1 MITPDLDRI
10 RNIGIAAHIDAGKT
24 TVTERVLYY
33 AGKTYKMGEVHDGT
47 AVMDYDPE
55 EQQRGITI
63 HAAATTLP
71 WHGHTINL
79 IDTPG
84 HVDFTVEVE
93 RSLRV
98 LDGAVV
104 VFCGVGGVEAQSE
117 TVWRQADHYRVP
129 RIAYVN
135 KLDRVGSDFEE
146 VVRQMRDRLH
156 PKAVPIQLPI
166 GSAGG
171 FNGIIDLVRMRAF
184 YRHHRPRAHAGF
196 LLPQRARHAD
206 RGDRRPPR
214 DAADGRGRP
223 RGPHRKGRRLLR
235 PPHGAVPGGARRRRR
250 RPQAGHP
257 HRVPGERPRAGPVR
271 VGVPVLCG
279 SALKNKGIQ
288 LLMDAVCDYL
298 PTPLDRGAVLAQQP
312 GKRGEVRQVQVKPDP
327 DEPFVGLVFKIAADA
342 HGDLHWVRIYRGR
355 IKAGTR
361 VLNATRDAKENV
373 QRIWRMHADE
383 RIREDEVAAGDIV
396 ALVGLKDAST
406 GDTLTDTR
414 HPVLLEKMGVPKTV
428 ISMAIEPR
436 TNQDRQRLGEVL
448 GTLVREDP
456 TFEYHVDPET
466 GQTLIAGMGE
476 LHLEV
481 LIHRMFRDFNL
492 QVKVGRPRVSYRETI
507 REAVEAEGRFI
518 RQTGGRGQF
527 GVVTIRAEPRPS
539 GDLEADPLDFA
550 WEVTG
555 GAIPDEFR
563 GAVEQGIRDAASSGI
578 MTGYPL
584 IDLAVTVLDGKYH
597 EVDSSEVAYEAA
609 ASLALQRAVERAGI
623 RLLEPIMRLQVVAPN
638 EYFGDISADLMARR
652 AEIQK
657 TSLRGT
663 SRVITAMVPLAEM
676 FGYATTVRSLTQG
689 RATYSMEPSH
699 YAVVPDQVAK
709 EVLA

>member
-1 MITPDLDRI
+1 MAEHDLSKT
-10 RNIGIAAHIDAGKT
+10 RNIGITAHIDAGKT

-33 AGKTYKMGEVHDGT
+33 AGKTYKIGEVHDGT

-117 TVWRQADHYRVP
+117 TVWRQADRYEVP
-129 RIAYVN
+129 RLAFVN
-135 KLDRVGSDFEE
+135 KLDRVGSDFDE
-146 VVRQMRDRLH
+146 VVGEMRERLH
-156 PKAVPIQLPI
+156 PGAVPVQMPI
-166 GSAGG
+166 GTGEG
-171 FNGIIDLVRMRAF
+171 FRGIIDLVRMRAF
-184 YRHHRPRAHAGF
+184 YYRNDLGTRIEEDDIP
-196 LLPQRARHAD
+196 D
-206 RGDRRPPR
+206 EMYE
-214 DAADGRGRP
+214 AADHAREELIARAADFCDHLME
-223 RGPHRKGRRLLR
+223 RYVEEHDVSVDALKGAIRTGCLECEL
-235 PPHGAVPGGARRRRR
+235 
-250 RPQAGHP
+250 
-257 HRVPGERPRAGPVR
+257 
-271 VGVPVLCG
+271 VPVLCG
-279 SALKNKGIQ
+279 TALKNKGIQ

-298 PTPLDRGAVLAQQP
+298 PSPRDRGAVVGQETD
-312 GKRGEVRQVQVKPDP
+312 KRGEVHQVDIKPDP
-327 DEPFVGLVFKIAADA
+327 DGGFVALVFKIAADA

-355 IKAGTR
+355 LTPGTR
-361 VLNATRDAKENV
+361 ILNTTRDRKENV
-373 QRIWRMHADE
+373 QRIWRMHAEE
-383 RIREDEVAAGDIV
+383 RIREDEVVAGDIV
-396 ALVGLKDAST
+396 AFVGLKDAST

-414 HPVLLEKMGVPKTV
+414 HPLVLERMGVPKTV
-428 ISMAIEPR
+428 ISMAIEPK
-436 TNQDRQRLGEVL
+436 TSEDRQQMGEVL
-448 GTLVREDP
+448 ATLGREDP
-456 TFEYHVDPET
+456 TFESYVDPET

-481 LIHRMFRDFNL
+481 LVHRMLRDYDL
-492 QVKVGRPRVSYRETI
+492 HVKVGRPRVSYRETI
-507 REAVEAEGRFI
+507 RERVEAEGRFV

-527 GVVTIRAEPRPS
+527 GVVNIRVEPRPS
-539 GDLEADPLDFA
+539 GDLEADPLDFE
-550 WEVTG
+550 WKVKG
-555 GAIPDEFR
+555 GNIPQEFAR
-563 GAVEQGIRDAASSGI
+563 PIESGIRDAAASGI

-584 IDLAVTVLDGKYH
+584 IDVKVEVLDGKYH

-609 ASLALQRAVERAGI
+609 GRLALERAIEKAGV

-638 EYFGDISADLMARR
+638 EYFGEVTSDLVARR
-652 AEIQK
+652 AEIED
-657 TSLRGT
+657 THLRGT

-699 YAVVPDQVAK
+699 YAVVPDRVAQT
-709 EVLA
+709 LMD

>member
-184 YRHHRPRAHAGF
+184 YYRNELGTQIEETDVPPEMRPMAWA
-196 LLPQRARHAD
+196 AREALIEK
-206 RGDRRPPR
+206 
-214 DAADGRGRP
+214 AADFCD
-223 RGPHRKGRRLLR
+223 HLM
-235 PPHGAVPGGARRRRR
+235 
-250 RPQAGHP
+250 
-257 HRVPGERPRAGPVR
+257 ERYLEERDVGVDDLKRAIRTGCLAN
-271 VGVPVLCG
+271 GLVPVLCG

-539 GDLEADPLDFA
+539 GDLEADPLDFS
-550 WEVTG
+550 WQVTG

-609 ASLALQRAVERAGI
+609 ASLALQRAVERVGI

>member
-1 MITPDLDRI
+1 MTTEALEKT

-33 AGKTYKMGEVHDGT
+33 AGKTYKIGEVHDGT

-117 TVWRQADHYRVP
+117 TVWRQADRYGVP
-129 RIAYVN
+129 RIAFVN
-135 KLDRVGSDFEE
+135 KLDRVGSDFEA
-146 VVRQMRDRLH
+146 VVRQMRERLH
-156 PKAVPIQLPI
+156 PGAVPVQLPI
-166 GSAGG
+166 GAAED
-171 FNGIIDLVRMRAF
+171 FDGIIDLVRMRAF
-184 YRHHRPRAHAGF
+184 YYRDDLGTRIEETDVPAGMRPAAEHAREE
-196 LLPQRARHAD
+196 LIAA
-206 RGDRRPPR
+206 
-214 DAADGRGRP
+214 AADFCDHLMERYVEEHAVEAEALTSAIRTGC
-223 RGPHRKGRRLLR
+223 LR
-235 PPHGAVPGGARRRRR
+235 CDL
-250 RPQAGHP
+250 
-257 HRVPGERPRAGPVR
+257 
-271 VGVPVLCG
+271 VPVLCG
-279 SALKNKGIQ
+279 SALRNKGLQ

-298 PTPLDRGAVLAQQP
+298 PSPLDRGAVMGQEP
-312 GKRGEVRQVQVKPDP
+312 DKRGQMHEVSIGPDP
-327 DEPFVGLVFKIAADA
+327 DAPFVGLIFKITADA

-355 IKAGTR
+355 ITPGTR
-361 VLNATRDAKENV
+361 VLNTTRDRKENV
-373 QRIWRMHADE
+373 QRIWRMHAEE
-383 RIREDEVAAGDIV
+383 RIREDEVVAGDIV
-396 ALVGLKDAST
+396 ALVGLKDSST

-414 HPVLLEKMGVPKTV
+414 HPVLLERMGVPKTV

-436 TNQDRQRLGEVL
+436 TSEDRQRLGEVL
-448 GTLVREDP
+448 ATLAREDP
-456 TFEYHVDPET
+456 TFESYVDHET

-481 LIHRMFRDFNL
+481 LVHRMFRDYGL
-492 QVKVGRPRVSYRETI
+492 RVKVGRPRVSYRETI
-507 REAVEAEGRFI
+507 REAVQAEGRFV

-527 GVVTIRAEPRPS
+527 GVVKIRVEPRPS
-539 GDLEADPLDFA
+539 GDLEADPVDFR
-550 WEVTG
+550 WEVKG
-555 GAIPDEFR
+555 GAVPQEF
-563 GAVEQGIRDAASSGI
+563 AKPLESGIRDAAASGI

-584 IDLAVTVLDGKYH
+584 IDVTVRVLDGQYH
-597 EVDSSEVAYEAA
+597 EVDSSEVAFEAA
-609 ASLALQRAVERAGI
+609 GRLALERAVEKAGV
-623 RLLEPIMRLQVVAPN
+623 RLLEPIMRLQVVSPN
-638 EYFGDISADLMARR
+638 EYFGEVSADLVARR
-652 AEIQK
+652 AEIRA
-657 TSLRGT
+657 THLRGT
-663 SRVITAMVPLAEM
+663 SRVISALVPLAEM

-699 YAVVPDQVAK
+699 YAVVPDRVA
-709 EVLA
+709 ESLME